1 MSTAASRR
9 LTFLA
14 GLCCQTGVPR
24 CVGRLAAACE
34 DVATALEL
42 EVAETADAVSR
53 TLVAGG
59 QGRVFSRPQRDSCG
73 QATPGARL

>member
-1 MSTAASRR
+1 MSTAASR
-9 LTFLA
+9 LTFL
-14 GLCCQTGVPR
+14 TGSRCHGGAPR

-42 EVAETADAVSR
+42 EVAETADAPVSR